1 MLSIRFQRRGK
12 KNQPSFRLVVAPK
25 EASLKGK
32 VIEDLGFY
40 SPITKEA
47 RINKERTLYWI
58 SKGAKPSDSVWNL
71 LVSQKIIQ
79 GPKRKIKLST
89 KKEKKK

>member
-40 SPITKEA
+40 NPITKEA
-47 RINKERTLYWI
+47 QIDKERVLYWI

-71 LVSQKIIQ
+71 LIQKKVIS
-79 GPKRKIKLST
+79 GSKRKIKISP